1 MKPER
6 LQLTAFGPYAGQTEL
21 DFSAFGG
28 SGLFLIGGD
37 TGSGKT
43 ALFDAITFALY
54 GETTG
59 ENRKTT
65 MLRSDFAEP
74 TAETCVELQFTHR
87 GRSYTVRRWPEQQRA
102 AKRGSGVVK
111 CPPKAEL
118 LREPE
123 EPVSGAV
130 AVTNAVTQLL
140 GIDAKQFAQV
150 SMLAQND
157 FTRLLNAPSAERAAI
172 LRQIFDTSD
181 HQRLG
186 QAAVQEATK
195 AADACSRLE
204 DTLLLHLSS
213 LQADPAV
220 PETAAALAEMQTE
233 QEVFATDKALALA
246 DSLLRQDA
254 QTAARQNEMIHSLE
268 EKLARG
274 NAGVKLAEQQAAH
287 RRQLEELQAEADRT
301 AEVQTKSEAEQDE
314 LQKRMAAL
322 KQNIADTEK
331 QRDSLGRTDTEQV
344 KLQHQ
349 IELAQSLTVTCERLL
364 RELEQEAEQRADAEK
379 KQAAYAAA
387 QEKLDEAEN
396 EYISM
401 QRQLNANRA
410 GLLAQEL
417 HAGSPCPVCGSR
429 QHPKIAEL
437 PKNHVTEKQLEQREK
452 SLAEQ
457 RRATADASRAAGEAV
472 TRVEELRT
480 NIVREADE
488 FFAKRGARYTG
499 RPAAELDN
507 PALYEALSTQQ
518 TSLDDGLLGLHK
530 QLNRY
535 KKETEQ
541 LDAVLH
547 RLDIL
552 NQQMSVLEKQSFA
565 AVRRATNAKAGHAA
579 ALARVQQMQETLPKR
594 YDPETMNKLMA
605 ALQRLQNDRAAAIAL
620 RDAAVQRQ
628 NANRAAQQGLQT
640 TRKKWETAREKR
652 TMWDNLSKTINGNLA
667 GKIKLPFEQYVQA
680 FYFDGVVEAANLRF
694 TRMTDGQYKL
704 LRRKSESLSGKTAL
718 DLDVFDA
725 YTGKTRPVGSLSGGE
740 SFMAAL
746 SMALGISD
754 TIQQNAGGV
763 TIETLFIDEGFG
775 SLDAD
780 SLEKAVDTLAGL
792 AGGNKL
798 IGVISHV
805 EALQDRLTRQ
815 IRVSK
820 TRAGSRAEVVV
831 E

>member
-6 LQLTAFGPYAGQTEL
+6 LQLTAFGPYAGQIEL

-246 DSLLRQDA
+246 DSLMRQDA
-254 QTAARQNEMIHSLE
+254 QTADRQNEIIHSLE

-364 RELEQEAEQRADAEK
+364 KELEQEAEQRADAEK

-815 IRVSK
+815 IRVNK